1 MIRLK
6 KYVCMGLHL
15 LGFESIND
23 FFGAVFAL
31 KYKVLSFYTYG
42 FAIGGMVA
50 FVRTISD
57 STAIY
62 IYSPPAGIAI
72 LAIVSVFDFLLG
84 ISNSVINKKTDFN
97 SWRISRSAVR
107 FVVQTIFVAIL
118 FNMSLI
124 WSIFI
129 QSWIVDSL
137 LLIFILSTFWS
148 AFENAKD
155 LGLVTK
161 DQFETVEEFISIRKL
176 IGKIRNKKDN
186 ETNQ

>member
-1 MIRLK
+1 
-6 KYVCMGLHL
+6 
-15 LGFESIND
+15 
-23 FFGAVFAL
+23 
-31 KYKVLSFYTYG
+31 
-42 FAIGGMVA
+42 
-50 FVRTISD
+50 
-57 STAIY
+57 
-62 IYSPPAGIAI
+62 AG
-72 LAIVSVFDFLLG
+72 VSVFDFILG
-84 ISNSVINKKTDFN
+84 ISNSVMTKKTEFN

-124 WSIFI
+124 WSVFI

-155 LGLVTK
+155 LGLVTQE
-161 DQFETVEEFISIRKL
+161 QFEMVESFVSIKKL
-176 IGKIRNKKDN
+176 ILKFRNNKDN